1 MFGLGFLDIA
11 VIVIY
16 FLAVIYIGFR
26 SMKRVKNQE
35 DYFLAGRRFG
45 KLIQTFAAFGQGTS
59 SESAVGVTTTTFV
72 NGAAGTWSALNVL
85 FATPIYWI
93 TSPWYRRMR
102 VLTLGDFFE
111 ERYGSKKMAG
121 IYAVFQTLLFM
132 LALSLAFNAMS
143 KTIMALTPKTVDQL
157 TAVQLAEHSRAVE
170 LGELEA
176 KDYASLTAGQQSRLE
191 TLRVENPRKVFSHI
205 SQPVLIWGVCIII
218 LLYAVAGGLEAAFI
232 TDTLQG
238 FFIIILSLILIP
250 FAFSKIGSLYGG
262 ESFIESLQILHQKV
276 PESFFEVFGSP
287 TTIDFTWYYILSLSL
302 LNTVGVMVQANQ
314 LTANAAAKDEYT
326 ARFGFTAGM
335 YMKRICTLFWGFL
348 ALAAILLYSQSVRD
362 PDMVW
367 GHATRDLLG
376 PLNLGLVGL
385 MIACLMAAVM
395 STADC
400 FMITS
405 SSLLTHNVYR
415 PMFPGRDEKSYVS
428 IGRFL
433 GASTIVGGALLA
445 MTFES
450 MLQQMKIIWEFGIVF
465 SAPFLLGMLW
475 RRANCRASWWSI
487 GITLMAFF
495 ILPLLIPAVTPSL
508 KANPYLLK
516 MTQAR
521 TIERQYVAR
530 EMDVQERQQQ
540 IQQWLQQEQAGLNT
554 DPKPQPLAE
563 GQTFTRT
570 YALAKKP
577 IFWTKGISTDENGQ
591 FRGNGMLSLE
601 LILLDK
607 CGFDLSNN
615 PYALNETLRVLI
627 RVAVPFL
634 LVFLLSYVTRSDDKT
649 MLDRFFVKMKTEV
662 LPNKEED
669 DKHIAL
675 SYANTSRFDHLRMF
689 PKTQLE
695 ITKWTKVDIVGFIVS
710 CLIAAGIVLLL
721 TLMVTVGK

>member
-1 MFGLGFLDIA
+1 MFGLGIIDIA
-11 VIVIY
+11 VIVAY
-16 FLAVIYIGFR
+16 FLAVIFIGFK
-26 SMKRVKNQE
+26 SMKKVKNQE

-102 VLTLGDFFE
+102 VMTLADFFE

-143 KTIMALTPKTVDQL
+143 KTIMALTPKTLDQL
-157 TAVQLAEHSRAVE
+157 TTVQLAEYERAVQ
-170 LGELEA
+170 LSDLES
-176 KDYASLTAGQQSRLE
+176 KDYASLDSAEQT
-191 TLRVENPRKVFSHI
+191 TLNQLRIENPRKVFSHI
-205 SQPVLIWGVCIII
+205 NQSALIWGVSLII

-238 FFIIILSLILIP
+238 MFIIILSLILIP
-250 FAFSKIGSLYGG
+250 FAFSKINSLYGG
-262 ESFIESLQILHQKV
+262 DGILESFQILHQKI

-287 TTIDFTWYYILSLSL
+287 ASIDFTWYYILSLSL

-335 YMKRICTLFWGFL
+335 YMKRICTLFWGLL
-348 ALAAILLYSQSVRD
+348 AITAILLYSGTVRD

-376 PLNLGLVGL
+376 PLNMGLVGL

-415 PMFPGRDEKSYVS
+415 PLFPGKKENEYVRV
-428 IGRFL
+428 GRFL
-433 GASTIVGGALLA
+433 GASTIIGGALLA
-445 MTFES
+445 LSFES

-475 RRANCRASWWSI
+475 RRTNCRAAWGAI
-487 GITLMAFF
+487 IITLLLFF
-495 ILPLLIPAVTPSL
+495 LLPLCVPAFVPSL
-508 KANPYLLK
+508 KTDPYLLK
-516 MTQAR
+516 MTQPR
-521 TIERQYVAR
+521 TIERQYTAR
-530 EMDVQERQQQ
+530 EMDVTQRQQQ
-540 IQQWLQQEQAGLNT
+540 FDLWTTQQQQGESVGSEPELLQV
-554 DPKPQPLAE
+554 
-563 GQTFTRT
+563 GQTLTRS
-570 YALAKKP
+570 YALPVKS
-577 IFWTKGISTDENGQ
+577 IFWTKGVKPDKDGQ
-591 FRGNGMLSLE
+591 LTGYGMVSLE
-601 LILLDK
+601 LIALEKL
-607 CGFDLSNN
+607 GFDLSKN
-615 PYALNETLRVLI
+615 PYALNETLRVVI
-627 RVAVPFL
+627 RVLVPFI
-634 LVFLLSYVTRSDDKT
+634 VVILLSFITRKDDKQ
-649 MLDRFFVKMKTEV
+649 MLDRFYVKMKTQV
-662 LPNKEED
+662 LPDRQLD
-669 DKHIAL
+669 DEQMRL
-675 SYANTSRFDHLRMF
+675 SYADPTRFDHLKMF
-689 PKTQLE
+689 PNTQLE
-695 ITKWTKVDIVGFIVS
+695 IKKWTKVDIVGFMVS
-710 CLIAAGIVLLL
+710 VLVALGILFLLY
-721 TLMVTVGK
+721 LMISIGK